1 MQSKAHYSFSQ
12 KMDYF
17 DDDIEL
23 IDVLRD
29 SVLEG
34 DLHDNTTPHILN
46 RVSPSKH
53 SHLARRKN
61 SKGSRELVM
70 NHLRNTL
77 YSSYVKDIYEEL
89 TEYLRNI
96 LKHAS
101 LSGFDSRRLVGEH
114 SFKTEANH
122 LLSLGSWEDVCK
134 YVSDSVFQ
142 LLENERSTLSLL
154 KSMKGKLGLNIE
166 QRIIDNALPYLE
178 TRHLLVHADG
188 KINSTFRSKYPN
200 IPIKGKFVFLDY
212 NFIISMRVAVKELA
226 KAYDKEIIDRN
237 LLSTQ
242 HIRK

>member
-23 IDVLRD
+23 VDVLRD
-29 SVLEG
+29 SVFKG
-34 DLHDNTTPHILN
+34 DLHDDTTSHILN
-46 RVSPSKH
+46 RVKPSKH
-53 SHLARRKN
+53 SHLARRQN

-96 LKHAS
+96 LEHAS
-101 LSGFDSRRLVGEH
+101 LSGFDSQRLVGEH
-114 SFKTEANH
+114 SFKTDANV

-134 YVSDSVFQ
+134 YVSDSIFQ
-142 LLENERSTLSLL
+142 KLENERSTLELL
-154 KSMKGKLGLNIE
+154 KSMKNKLGLHVSQE
-166 QRIIDNALPYLE
+166 IIDNALPYLE

-188 KINSTFRSKYPN
+188 KINPTFKDKYPT
-200 IPIKGKFVFLDY
+200 ISTKGNFVLLDY
-212 NFIISMRVAVKELA
+212 NFIVSMRVAVKELA
-226 KAYDKEIIDRN
+226 KQYDREIIDKK
-237 LLSTQ
+237 LLNAQ